1 MDGGYRNPP
10 AAIANEF
17 IKLAKES
24 NRPISPMKLQK
35 LVYFA
40 HGWYLALAGN
50 PLINEPIQAWKFGP
64 VIPSLYHS
72 LKAYG
77 NSPITGHVRNEA
89 ETLFEEPEISSIDD
103 GPNVKENEQVKE
115 LVKRIWDLYGSFSAV
130 QLSNLTHE
138 PKSPWSTT
146 ADRDKKRGVPIDQ
159 DKIRDY
165 FLAQAK
171 R

>member
-1 MDGGYRNPP
+1 MPYPA

-17 IKLAKES
+17 KKLAEES
-24 NRPISPMKLQK
+24 NRPITPMKLQK

-64 VIPSLYHS
+64 VIPSLYHA

-89 ETLFEEPEISSIDD
+89 ETLFGEPERSFVDD
-103 GPNVKENEQVKE
+103 GPNAKENEQVKE
-115 LVKRIWDLYGSFSAV
+115 LVKRIWELYGSFSAV
-130 QLSNLTHE
+130 QLSNLTHD
-138 PKSPWSTT
+138 PKSPWSIT
-146 ADRDKKRGVPIDQ
+146 ADRDKKRAVPIDQ